1 MKQFIK
7 FRTSVQFDKLMECQ
21 STCKL
26 KEIHQKKILRIC
38 QEPLFT
44 DRSEDYKNKIKK
56 PENRSYIT
64 PSKNLIYD
72 NDTMKLLNIYK
83 ISI

>member
-1 MKQFIK
+1 
-7 FRTSVQFDKLMECQ
+7 MECQ

-26 KEIHQKKILRIC
+26 KEIHQEKILRIC

-56 PENRSYIT
+56 PEYQSSIT
-64 PSKNLIYD
+64 PSKNLMSTIYD
-72 NDTMKLLNIYK
+72 NDTMKHPNIYK